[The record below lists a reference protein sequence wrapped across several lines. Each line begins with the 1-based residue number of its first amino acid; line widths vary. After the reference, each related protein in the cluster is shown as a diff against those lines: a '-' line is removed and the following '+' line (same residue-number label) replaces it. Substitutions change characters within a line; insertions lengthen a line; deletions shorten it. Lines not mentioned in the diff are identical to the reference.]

1 MNKDEYEKLMH
12 QEWRTHI
19 LEMYMKYCE
28 RPQFDQ
34 IKDLADCNKLYDFFY
49 PLGIGTN
56 RIHDVSFVCKEVDY
70 AHYDDG
76 DLSIIV
82 ANIST
87 CFDIGKELEKLLGDK
102 DRSIYRKNI
111 FVMRGWHAE
120 LNNEVVAYHALIHM
134 NKEESK
140 FNGFIAK
147 SFSHEMLS
155 KLHSFVPR
163 FKQEII
169 NSKLAD
175 TVPFDAGGE
184 NDLLET
190 YMKHRDETTKLLV
203 EAIENE

>member
-12 QEWRTHI
+12 QEWRTHT

-76 DLSIIV
+76 DLSIVV
-82 ANIST
+82 ANIH
-87 CFDIGKELEKLLGDK
+87 FHFEVDEKLKELIDK
-102 DRSIYRKNI
+102 DITIHKKNI
-111 FVMRGWHAE
+111 FVMRGWHEE
-120 LNNEVVAYHALIHM
+120 LDTKTVSYHALTHM
-134 NKEESK
+134 NEEENK
-140 FNGFIAK
+140 FDSYIAK

-175 TVPFDAGGE
+175 TVPFGAGGE

-203 EAIENE
+203 EIIENG